1 LRSYE
6 SFKSARDGW
15 IKDIMFFRDQC
26 ALKNQWKDLTV
37 DDSADKAAIEADV
50 EDRKMDRLRNLDM
63 DQ

>member
-1 LRSYE
+1 
-6 SFKSARDGW
+6 
-15 IKDIMFFRDQC
+15 MFFRDQC

-50 EDRKMDRLRNLDM
+50 EDRKLDRLRNLDM